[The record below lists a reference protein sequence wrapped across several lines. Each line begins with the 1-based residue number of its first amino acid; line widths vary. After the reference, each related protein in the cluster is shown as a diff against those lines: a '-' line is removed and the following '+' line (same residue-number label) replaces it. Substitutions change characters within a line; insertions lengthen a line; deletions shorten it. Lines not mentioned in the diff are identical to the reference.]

1 MLQRPVASESPA
13 KHLASEAGEL
23 PVHFFAPAA
32 LEARLR
38 TFKDH
43 FPGVVTYAVKANP
56 ADHVIS
62 QLWAGGLD
70 GFDVASPDEIALIRR
85 LCPGAAMHYNN
96 PVRSRAEIRFGIE
109 AGVVSWSADDMGEL
123 EKLISCGVPQANEVA
138 VRFKLPVAGGAYNFG
153 AKFGATEEE
162 ATALLRRVAEAGFR
176 PAMTFHVGTQCKD
189 PQAFAS
195 YIAAAARIAKAAG
208 VTIGRLNV
216 GGGLPAGR
224 DGQTVDLMPFFAAI
238 DKATEAFET
247 RPILVCEPG
256 RGMVADSFAYAVQI
270 KSVRAGRVYL
280 NDGVYGGL
288 AEFPSMLISLH
299 TVVGHMGAAR
309 SAARQPMTVFG
320 PTCDSIDQ
328 LPGTLELPVD
338 LSEGDWIL
346 FRSMGAY
353 LTGMTT
359 RFNGYGD
366 WQTAIVQSLW
376 P

>member
-1 MLQRPVASESPA
+1 
-13 KHLASEAGEL
+13 
-23 PVHFFAPAA
+23 
-32 LEARLR
+32 
-38 TFKDH
+38 
-43 FPGVVTYAVKANP
+43 
-56 ADHVIS
+56 
-62 QLWAGGLD
+62 
-70 GFDVASPDEIALIRR
+70 
-85 LCPGAAMHYNN
+85 
-96 PVRSRAEIRFGIE
+96 
-109 AGVVSWSADDMGEL
+109 
-123 EKLISCGVPQANEVA
+123 
-138 VRFKLPVAGGAYNFG
+138 
-153 AKFGATEEE
+153 
-162 ATALLRRVAEAGFR
+162 
-176 PAMTFHVGTQCKD
+176 MTFHVGTQCKE

-195 YIAAAARIAKAAG
+195 YIAAAARIAKEAG
-208 VTIGRLNV
+208 VTVGRLNV
-216 GGGLPAGR
+216 GGGFPAGR
-224 DGQTVDLMPFFAAI
+224 DGQPVDLLPFFTAI

-256 RGMVADSFAYAVQI
+256 RGMVADSFAYAVQV

-288 AEFPSMLISLH
+288 AEFPSMVISLH
-299 TVVGHMGAAR
+299 TVVGHMGEAR
-309 SAARQPMTVFG
+309 SATRQPMTVFG

-366 WQTAIVQSLW
+366 WHTVTVQSLW